1 MYNNV
6 LESFEEIKE
15 FEESRVPSFREIL
28 KENEGVI
35 PVIALHPAMFKG
47 NYLVLDKY
55 FRHDNHDLEIF
66 HMPELTEEEYNEFVK
81 VGKIKGEE
89 NLVFE
94 TASAYYKKKAQKYII
109 SKDLG
114 LDLKILSFAGYNTNE
129 LYYTYSSYSDSVR
142 YAEEEWYREQDN
154 EMPTSKELYIDM
166 CGHKNTLD
174 MDLYKELETVCLKL
188 TKARLAMIFEVKKIV
203 YILKD
208 ILEYTNG
215 FAENI
220 TAEQSNSLVAA
231 KNRLTKML
239 EDKELIEWITAG
251 NTDYTLYA
259 ECEDTRS
266 IYIKEYHDILSAWT
280 GRGGEA
286 YYKPGIHNE
295 IDKYENLFFEENV
308 DDISVNYIENRDNEG
323 VEEEEYNY
331 CYIGI

>member
-15 FEESRVPSFREIL
+15 FNEKNIPSLESIL
-28 KENEGVI
+28 KEFEGVI
-35 PVIALHPAMFKG
+35 PVIALCPEHFKG
-47 NYLVLDKY
+47 NHKVLNKY
-55 FRHDNHDLEIF
+55 FRHDNHDLEVF
-66 HMPELTEEEYNEFVK
+66 HMPELTEEEYTEYIKENK
-81 VGKIKGEE
+81 VKGED
-89 NLVFE
+89 NQVFE
-94 TASAYYKKKAQKYII
+94 TASAYYKKKAQHYII
-109 SKDLG
+109 AKDLEIS
-114 LDLKILSFAGYNTNE
+114 LKMLSFKDYNTNE

-142 YAEEEWYREQDN
+142 YAEEEWYREEDN
-154 EMPTSKELYIDM
+154 DMPTSKELYIDM

-220 TAEQSNSLVAA
+220 TAEQNSSLIAA
-231 KNRLTKML
+231 KNRLEKML
-239 EDKELIEWITAG
+239 NDKELVEWIKAG

-286 YYKPGIHNE
+286 YYKSVIHNE
-295 IDKYENLFFEENV
+295 IDKYEDLMFEENV
-308 DDISVNYIENRDNEG
+308 DDISVSYIENRDNEG